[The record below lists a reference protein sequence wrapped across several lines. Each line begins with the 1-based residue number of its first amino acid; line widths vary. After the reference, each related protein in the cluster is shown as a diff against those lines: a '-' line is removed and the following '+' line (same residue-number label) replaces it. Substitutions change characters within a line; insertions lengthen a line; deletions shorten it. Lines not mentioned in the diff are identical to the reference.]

1 MSHVDMLE
9 RPISKGD
16 YVVLYSNIYQ
26 VMDILG
32 TPRNSHGMCRILLVD
47 QSKTTKSVKK
57 SSGDMCIIDKED
69 VLIWKIKRGY

>member
-1 MSHVDMLE
+1 MLE
-9 RPISKGD
+9 REIHKGD

-26 VMDILG
+26 VLDLLG
-32 TPRNSHGMCRILLVD
+32 SHRRGTGMCRILLVD

-57 SSGDMCIIDKED
+57 NSKDMCIIDKED